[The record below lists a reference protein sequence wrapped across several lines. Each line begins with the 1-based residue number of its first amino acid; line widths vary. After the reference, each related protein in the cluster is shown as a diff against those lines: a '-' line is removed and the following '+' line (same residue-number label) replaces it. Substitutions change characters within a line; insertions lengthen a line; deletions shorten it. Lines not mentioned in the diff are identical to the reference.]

1 MIITGDGKM
10 SGTGIYRKTTALM
23 LAAVFTLVTV
33 FSVVTAPAYA
43 AVKTPSKVTSV
54 KAAARSNYTV
64 SITWKKAKNTKKY
77 LVYRAPSKKGKYKKI
92 TATAKTS
99 FVDANLKK
107 GTKYFYKVRAV
118 NGKKTGPFSDIKN
131 ATTKNSEA
139 YDVTV
144 DQEAKTVTVSAV
156 LNRDYFT
163 ESTRHLMIGRYG
175 FNKGKAILT
184 SYCTPEDLY
193 YGLVKA
199 GGISWSKSEGK
210 KLKDGEKNTVSN
222 AENKDFSHIDV
233 SIGWGDKTYS
243 LSECL
248 TTEKGGAVA
257 PEIDMIFS
265 GNPKAASKTPS
276 GCVTCMDSCY
286 IGMVA
291 NCAYGL
297 CVIDHEDPAL
307 FARQE
312 AFPAEQDGDEVKV
325 IFTIK

>member
-33 FSVVTAPAYA
+33 FSMAAAPAYA
-43 AVKTPSKVTSV
+43 ATKTPSKVDRVEAGTTQNTIV
-54 KAAARSNYTV
+54 
-64 SITWKKAKNTKKY
+64 ITWKKAKNAKKY

-92 TATAKTS
+92 STTAKTT
-99 FVDANLKK
+99 FVDSKLKK

-118 NGKKTGPFSDIKN
+118 NGKKKGAFSSIKSI
-131 ATTKNSEA
+131 TTKNSEK
-139 YDVTV
+139 YDVIV
-144 DQEAKTVTVSAV
+144 DKTTKTVTISAI
-156 LNRDYFT
+156 LNRKYFD
-163 ESTRHLMIGRYG
+163 ESTRHLIIDQYR

-184 SYCTPEDLY
+184 SYCSPEELY
-193 YGLVKA
+193 YGLTEA

-222 AENKDFSHIDV
+222 AENKNFSHIDV
-233 SIGWGDKTYS
+233 AISWGDKTYS

-248 TTEKGGAVA
+248 TTEKGKAAA

-265 GNPKAASKTPS
+265 GNPKAAAKTPS

-286 IGMVA
+286 IGIVA

-307 FARQE
+307 FARPE

>member
-1 MIITGDGKM
+1 MI
-10 SGTGIYRKTTALM
+10 
-23 LAAVFTLVTV
+23 
-33 FSVVTAPAYA
+33 
-43 AVKTPSKVTSV
+43 
-54 KAAARSNYTV
+54 
-64 SITWKKAKNTKKY
+64 
-77 LVYRAPSKKGKYKKI
+77 
-92 TATAKTS
+92 
-99 FVDANLKK
+99 
-107 GTKYFYKVRAV
+107 
-118 NGKKTGPFSDIKN
+118 
-131 ATTKNSEA
+131 
-139 YDVTV
+139 V
-144 DQEAKTVTVSAV
+144 DQDAKTVTVSAA
-156 LNRDYFT
+156 LNTKYFD

-210 KLKDGEKNTVSN
+210 KLKNGEKNTVDN
-222 AENKDFSHIDV
+222 AENKNFSHIDI
-233 SIGWGDKTYS
+233 SIGWGDKICS

-248 TTEKGGAVA
+248 TTEKGGAKA
-257 PEIDMIFS
+257 PDIDMIFS

-297 CVIDHEDPAL
+297 CVIDDGNPEL
-307 FARQE
+307 YARPE
-312 AFPAEQDGDEVKV
+312 AFPEAQDGDEVKV